1 MDKTKF
7 KYETIGTTTMFS
19 DTPLEDAVYE
29 EMGKRYTEAL
39 VESMRGTKDTI
50 MAEILRGNVEKH
62 QIEVNFDD

>member
-1 MDKTKF
+1 M
-7 KYETIGTTTMFS
+7 ISS

-39 VESMRGTKDTI
+39 AESMRGTKDTI

-62 QIEVNFDD
+62 QIEVNFDGQE